1 MELMLETA
9 NSSRGG
15 GFVRTFREVVFGL
28 MLLVSEAFASEVV
41 DVSCLGIDFYHGYRS
56 VATDARARKN
66 LALTLDRVSGE
77 VIRHS
82 GLFTSVFYKDWS
94 GDEIILGAFADTRLF
109 DVKVNLT
116 TLSISIFERIGA
128 GTSAYETCVDGVG
141 SGSSRCQLR
150 ALPLILDRVCHDQ
163 IEKDVTELS

>member
-1 MELMLETA
+1 MLETA
-9 NSSRGG
+9 NRFTGEE
-15 GFVRTFREVVFGL
+15 FVRTFRNVFFGL

-56 VATDARARKN
+56 VASDARSRKN
-66 LALTLDRVSGE
+66 VTLKLDRISGE
-77 VIRHS
+77 VIQFS
-82 GLFTSVFYKDWS
+82 GLFTSVFYKDWT

-109 DVKVNLT
+109 DVKVNLP

-141 SGSSRCQLR
+141 GESSRCQLQVV
-150 ALPLILDRVCHDQ
+150 PLIQDRVCRDQ
-163 IEKDVTELS
+163 TEKDVTEVS